1 MAYYEQDD
9 DEQQADPDAPV
20 PVGPSEPST
29 ISGQGSAGANAGPAN
44 AAEAPSGGS
53 SGSPGQ
59 FVGIKQYLDANK
71 AQTTGLA
78 RDVSGYVSDLG
89 NQARSQLESGQN
101 SFNQDVERNT
111 IGLNQGLF
119 DEAKGDPN
127 SVAQDQAK
135 LQEFK
140 KQRDAAYQGPSS
152 FEQSDYFQPIN
163 QAIQKATTAGA
174 NTATE
179 AGQKDLLARI
189 QQAKKG
195 KVNQGALAFDASLLQ
210 SDPNSRNILAETRK
224 GLEDIPQKLS
234 AAEQAALEKVSGAK
248 QTTDATKAAIQGAFS
263 GDTGLQ
269 SLLQKDVEGRAQN
282 AIGQSK
288 EQADQTMQLLKSGG
302 EPSDAQLDI
311 LDISRDQWN
320 QLVGNRSYL
329 QSTYGVNPYADF
341 STYGTVKNPETQI
354 NSQNIATADDY
365 ARYAALNQLMD
376 TQNNFLSDPS
386 QAGTAD
392 LDSLDFNYSGL
403 SGDLQNSIQLEKKA
417 REMGGGAHVEY
428 NGGRSALEGA
438 AMGAAA
444 GTAVAGPIGT
454 IVGGVIGAIG
464 VCFLHNTPILMAN
477 GSYKMIQ
484 DLVIGEYVAYGG
496 MVMGHG
502 KSLCL
507 RVVEYKGRFTSD
519 QHALFDGQK
528 YVRACDVMGG
538 SAHDLDTPVVVYPVV
553 TENHILITDN
563 GVVYA
568 DLIEVDAPGASDKMK
583 LRLLNKKNHIHLARC
598 IEKEI
603 SWTLLDTN
611 HSTMLN

>member
-59 FVGIKQYLDANK
+59 FVGIQQYLDANK

-140 KQRDAAYQGPSS
+140 KQRDASYQGPSS
-152 FEQSDYFQPIN
+152 FAQSDYFQPIT

-234 AAEQAALEKVSGAK
+234 AAEQAAIEKVSGAK

-417 REMGGGAHVEY
+417 REMGNGAHVDY
-428 NGGRSALEGA
+428 TQDSGGFNTTGA
-438 AMGAAA
+438 VVG
-444 GTAVAGPIGT
+444 GLIAGPIGAA
-454 IVGGVIGAIG
+454 VGGFF
-464 VCFLHNTPILMAN
+464 CFLHNTPILMAN

-496 MVMGHG
+496 MVLGHG

-528 YVRACDVMGG
+528 YVRACDVKGG
-538 SAHDLDTPVVVYPVV
+538 STHDLDTPVVVYPVV

-568 DLIEVDAPGASDKMK
+568 DLIEVDVPGASDKTK
-583 LRLLNKKNHIHLARC
+583 LRLLNKKTQINTARS